1 MFNQPKFP
9 IYTLKLPV
17 TLDFSVGGK
26 MVLVSLVLQ
35 LKIKGGSYMKKF
47 KKLTAGLLGVVMA
60 MSVCSLTA
68 LADDEK
74 TKYIATSA
82 ELVDAI
88 KNQEDGQ
95 TWILEGETYDL
106 KDEVL
111 TYTKDKEKFEIDGD
125 NNGFVFPIVVDN
137 LTIKG
142 EKGTVITSSYVA
154 PENTGGNWHLQNFIT
169 ISGSNVTIQDVDI
182 KGNPNNY
189 FEYDGT
195 CNKAIELV
203 GNAKDFKLE
212 NVEIL
217 PLKDTNGK
225 VNSGSIYFSNTDAG
239 NTVLKDVKLYSWIS
253 GWNIADGSV
262 TVDNVELDLTENR
275 HSGDNEYS
283 YSVNVPED
291 STKVDGLKI
300 VVDKSCNIDEQVFNN
315 NLKNGA
321 TIELENGTYE
331 LKNKIRILKDVEIVG
346 NDSTLKYV
354 GDSVYKDRG
363 NGSFIDVMNGA
374 DVTVEDLI
382 LDGNNGEKPLVRHGF
397 NVFTGSND
405 DTAKLTLKNVEIK
418 DCGAYAIQNTSS
430 DVTVKDITTSGN
442 GWGGIGVD
450 NKYNVADADFVM
462 ESGNITEE
470 TSVKIEKSTY
480 GEGEQLTTKATIK
493 GGTFEGKIEAK
504 ENSLLNIKGG
514 TFEGEVEADSKD
526 NLTITSGTFKTDVS
540 DYMDEESHLVKDD
553 NGNYVIMDEEKYE
566 GYLDSKRP
574 SHSYS
579 LEEGRV
585 DRNDEEEEPVV
596 TTKPEEEAG
605 PFSDVGKDNP
615 NYDAIIKVYEKGWM
629 AGIGDGV
636 FAPNG
641 TLTRAMGATV
651 LWNKAGKPEP
661 QNVAPFLDVTSDA
674 WYAKAVAWAYE
685 QGIVAGYG
693 ETFGPGDALTTEQFT
708 RMNDI
713 ANGKTP
719 EIYVGG
725 APNATRGWVASLL
738 AM

>member
-1 MFNQPKFP
+1 
-9 IYTLKLPV
+9 
-17 TLDFSVGGK
+17 
-26 MVLVSLVLQ
+26 
-35 LKIKGGSYMKKF
+35 MKRF
-47 KKLTAGLLGVVMA
+47 KKLTAGLMGVVMA
-60 MSVCSLTA
+60 LGVCSFTA
-68 LADDEK
+68 LAGDGDVAEINGKGYKTLGEAIEVARGKECTIEILDNIKESGFIAKSGDNFTIDFNGYTYTIDGTVGSTGTETNGMQLLKGSEITLKDGSVESDTAKILIQNYCNLTLMDMNLDGTGENCGYVISNNCGNTKIGGDTNITAKDGKVAFDLYFWPDNGYVDGVTVTFLDNMTGTVKGRVEYTSDNTKPESEWLENAKLTINNGTFDIEIDD
-74 TKYIATSA
+74 TTSGNTA
-82 ELVDAI
+82 NIEIVKGSFTSDVSDYMDANS
-88 KNQEDGQ
+88 K
-95 TWILEGETYDL
+95 LL
-106 KDEVL
+106 KDEEGNYVVMDD
-111 TYTKDKEKFEIDGD
+111 KAFEKSDKEF
-125 NNGFVFPIVVDN
+125 
-137 LTIKG
+137 
-142 EKGTVITSSYVA
+142 Y
-154 PENTGGNWHLQNFIT
+154 
-169 ISGSNVTIQDVDI
+169 ISDEDDL
-182 KGNPNNY
+182 KLAE
-189 FEYDGT
+189 EYQ
-195 CNKAIELV
+195 
-203 GNAKDFKLE
+203 
-212 NVEIL
+212 
-217 PLKDTNGK
+217 
-225 VNSGSIYFSNTDAG
+225 
-239 NTVLKDVKLYSWIS
+239 
-253 GWNIADGSV
+253 ADGV
-262 TVDNVELDLTENR
+262 TWV
-275 HSGDNEYS
+275 
-283 YSVNVPED
+283 
-291 STKVDGLKI
+291 
-300 VVDKSCNIDEQVFNN
+300 
-315 NLKNGA
+315 
-321 TIELENGTYE
+321 LENGTYE

-354 GDSVYKDRG
+354 GDSVYEDRG

-450 NKYNVADADFVM
+450 NKYNVDDADFVM

-470 TSVKIEKSTY
+470 TSVKIEKSID
-480 GEGEQLTTKATIK
+480 GEGKQLTTKATIK

-514 TFEGEVEADSKD
+514 TFEGEVEADRKD
-526 NLTITSGTFKTDVS
+526 NLTITSGTFSNDVS
-540 DYMDEESHLVKDD
+540 DYLDKGSHLVEDKD
-553 NGNYVIMDEEKYE
+553 GNFVVYE
-566 GYLDSKRP
+566 DYLDDKKP
-574 SHSYS
+574 SHSYE

-585 DRNDEEEEPVV
+585 EREDKEDEKNEPVV
-596 TTKPEEEAG
+596 TPEEEAG

-615 NYDAIIKVYEKGWM
+615 NYDAIIKVYENGWM
-629 AGIGDGV
+629 AGIGEGV

-661 QNVAPFLDVTSDA
+661 QNVAPFLDVTGDA

-685 QGIVAGYG
+685 QGIIAGYDAT
-693 ETFGPGDALTTEQFT
+693 TFAPDDALTTEQFT

>member
-1 MFNQPKFP
+1 MAKN
-9 IYTLKLPV
+9 LKE
-17 TLDFSVGGK
+17 DAE
-26 MVLVSLVLQ
+26 
-35 LKIKGGSYMKKF
+35 MKRF
-47 KKLTAGLLGVVMA
+47 KKLTAGLMGVVMA
-60 MSVCSLTA
+60 LGVCSFTA
-68 LADDEK
+68 FAGEDD
-74 TKYIATSA
+74 KYAEGAEIKISSDE
-82 ELVDAI
+82 ELVKAI
-88 KNQEDGQ
+88 NNQKDGQ

-111 TYTKDKEKFEIDGD
+111 TYTKDKEKFKIDGD
-125 NNGFVFPIVVDN
+125 NNGFIFPIVVDD

-300 VVDKSCNIDEQVFNN
+300 VIDKSCNIDEQVFNN

-331 LKNKIRILKDVEIVG
+331 VDKTLQLNKDVVI
-346 NDSTLKYV
+346 N
-354 GDSVYKDRG
+354 G
-363 NGSFIDVMNGA
+363 NGSTIIFTKNIVTPNNDTNCGFNITGGNSEINDLTIEGNGN
-374 DVTVEDLI
+374 V
-382 LDGNNGEKPLVRHGF
+382 KHGI
-397 NVFTGSND
+397 NVFTGSGNATKVTID
-405 DTAKLTLKNVEIK
+405 SVNVYNCI
-418 DCGAYAIQNTSS
+418 GSGLQNNSS
-430 DVTVKDITTSGN
+430 NVKVSNFNTSGN
-442 GWGGIGVD
+442 GWSGINVD
-450 NKYNVADADFVM
+450 NKYNIEDANFVM

-470 TSVKIEKSTY
+470 TSVKIEKSID
-480 GEGEQLTTKATIK
+480 GEGKQLTTKATIK

-504 ENSLLNIKGG
+504 KNSLLNIKGG

-526 NLTITSGTFKTDVS
+526 NLTITSGTFSDDVS
-540 DYMDEESHLVKDD
+540 DYKDSESTLVKDD
-553 NGNYVIMDEEKYE
+553 DGNFVIMDKEEYDK
-566 GYLDSKRP
+566 YLDSKRP
-574 SHSYS
+574 THSYE

-585 DRNDEEEEPVV
+585 EREEKEDEKNEPVV
-596 TTKPEEEAG
+596 TPEEEAG

-615 NYDAIIKVYEKGWM
+615 NYDAIIKVYENGWM

-713 ANGKTP
+713 ATGKTP
-719 EIYVGG
+719 EAYIGG